1 MSVEEAKNELMAALK
16 QEVFNITMNKN
27 EIIQIAEMNID
38 DLRKR
43 KIKRIF
49 TCLGIS
55 TAIIAVVAAAKAT
68 GIDYNSLNVIST
80 VAMAVNSGILGV
92 TVNNVFKAY
101 LAEKIS
107 REELEKYKN
116 GEYPTEEEYY
126 EFLKAAVEYAGYAMT
141 DMEQRMDQSKGVS
154 K

>member
-1 MSVEEAKNELMAALK
+1 
-16 QEVFNITMNKN
+16 MNKN

-68 GIDYNSLNVIST
+68 GIDYNLLNEIST
-80 VAMAVNSGILGV
+80 VAMAANSGILGV
-92 TVNNVFKAY
+92 TVHNVFKAY
-101 LAEKIS
+101 FAEKIS
-107 REELEKYKN
+107 REKLEKYKN
-116 GEYPTEEEYY
+116 GEYPCSVERLNIRENSEIDKPNWELVLFTNPKPL
-126 EFLKAAVEYAGYAMT
+126 LKELL
-141 DMEQRMDQSKGVS
+141 
-154 K
+154 

>member
-1 MSVEEAKNELMAALK
+1 
-16 QEVFNITMNKN
+16 MNKN

-126 EFLKAAVEYAGYAMT
+126 EFLKDAVEYAGYAMT
-141 DMEQRMDQSKGVS
+141 DMEQRMDQNKGVS